1 VAQFNLGS
9 IFPGHLNI
17 EADQA
22 NLLVLRYW
30 LQQLGHDVKL
40 HAVTTVEQLADSGS
54 FDFILVG
61 HGVPSAWKQIEGLQ
75 PNIQSLLRGA
85 VSAGVSGLMVAS
97 GWDRFENAAG
107 RQIKTAERKSLFAS
121 GTIEQGSSDRVFGY
135 VNTTTKSPVI
145 AVEGDF
151 LLTQLH
157 GPLFAKNSW
166 LTQAVINRMLA
177 KRGLPQVKSIEHY
190 PVLQRLVDLE
200 ALAIESNEYVDEPL
214 L

>member
-1 VAQFNLGS
+1 MAQFNLGS

-22 NLLVLRYW
+22 NLLVLRFW

-40 HAVTTVEQLADSGS
+40 HAVTAQEQLANLAS
-54 FDFILVG
+54 FDFVLVG
-61 HGVPSAWKQIEGLQ
+61 HGVTSAWQQIEALQ
-75 PNIQSLLRGA
+75 PNLQSLLRDA

-97 GWDRFENAAG
+97 GWDSYEMASG
-107 RQIKTAERKSLFAS
+107 RQVKTAERKSLFAS
-121 GTIEQGSSDRVFGY
+121 GTIEPGSSDLIFGY

-145 AVEGDF
+145 AVQGDF

-166 LTQAVINRMLA
+166 LTEAVINRMLA
-177 KRGLPQVKSIEHY
+177 KRGLPQVRSIESH
-190 PVLQRLVDLE
+190 PGLARLVELE
-200 ALAIESNEYVDEPL
+200 ALVIEANEYVEEPL

>member
-1 VAQFNLGS
+1 MAQFNLGS

-40 HAVTTVEQLADSGS
+40 HAITTQEQLANLAS
-54 FDFILVG
+54 FDFVLVG
-61 HGVPSAWKQIEGLQ
+61 HGVTSAWQQIEGLH
-75 PNIQSLLRGA
+75 PNLQSLLRDA

-97 GWDRFENAAG
+97 GWDRYEMASG
-107 RQIKTAERKSLFAS
+107 RQVKTAERKSLFAS
-121 GTIEQGSSDRVFGY
+121 GTIEPGSPDRIFGY

-145 AVEGDF
+145 AVQGDF

-177 KRGLPQVKSIEHY
+177 KRGLPQVRSIESH
-190 PVLQRLVDLE
+190 PALARVVELE
-200 ALAIESNEYVDEPL
+200 ALAIEANEYVEEPL